1 MMRMINECY
10 TMSGGAV
17 EIHVNPS
24 GNVSCPKIFVST
36 IVDHMYSIKLT
47 WKDLMNGNS
56 MDIQQII
63 RILLQ
68 SLTLVTTAHRDWIQF
83 LSLWC
88 LLRNNRDWWWHGW
101 MFDGGDWAAELLA
114 VLEERNK
121 RWWSTFLAIL
131 LYSYDNF
138 FYKKIQTGRKTVFAV
153 SNNCFFLSFEA
164 LDIQL
169 FDHKAGYVWILVR
182 VADQPESF

>member
-1 MMRMINECY
+1 
-10 TMSGGAV
+10 
-17 EIHVNPS
+17 
-24 GNVSCPKIFVST
+24 
-36 IVDHMYSIKLT
+36 MYSIKLT
-47 WKDLMNGNS
+47 WIDLMNGNS

-88 LLRNNRDWWWHGW
+88 LLRNARDWWWHGW
-101 MFDGGDWAAELLA
+101 MFDGGDWTAELLA
-114 VLEERNK
+114 VLEQGSLNPWLEVQNK

-138 FYKKIQTGRKTVFAV
+138 FYEMIQTGRKTSLAV
-153 SNNCFFLSFEA
+153 SNICFIYLLRPFAYSSLTTKLGTCGFLSERQ
-164 LDIQL
+164 ISRN
-169 FDHKAGYVWILVR
+169 HSRNLVTSYPTIFL
-182 VADQPESF
+182 PEYW